1 MVFFYCDFFKV
12 DFCLYLNVYEF
23 FEVHQF
29 GFFFVT
35 FFFKDYSSYILQ
47 QEVDGQH
54 WIIMLVEVIK
64 KLVCIFDFFRI
75 SKNKKK
81 QQKNNK

>member
-1 MVFFYCDFFKV
+1 MFMNFLKFTSLFV
-12 DFCLYLNVYEF
+12 
-23 FEVHQF
+23 
-29 GFFFVT
+29 FVT

-64 KLVCIFDFFRI
+64 KLVCIFDFLELV
-75 SKNKKK
+75 KTKK
-81 QQKNNK
+81 QQIT

>member
-1 MVFFYCDFFKV
+1 MFMNFLKFTSLFV
-12 DFCLYLNVYEF
+12 
-23 FEVHQF
+23 
-29 GFFFVT
+29 FVT

-75 SKNKKK
+75 SKNKKTT
-81 QQKNNK
+81 NNLTKLFRIS

>member
-1 MVFFYCDFFKV
+1 MFMNFLKFTSLV
-12 DFCLYLNVYEF
+12 
-23 FEVHQF
+23 
-29 GFFFVT
+29 FFVT

-64 KLVCIFDFFRI
+64 KLVCIFDFFL
-75 SKNKKK
+75 N
-81 QQKNNK
+81 